1 MEYRKQIMDLIVKI
15 DKMQSKTEIKEKLAD
30 IVMHLDRAHHDT
42 SVHYEMNDDNKVG
55 CMPCVCQ
62 SKCGDVTVDIDVS
75 VGNSETE
82 SPTKRC
88 PLDCRK

>member
-1 MEYRKQIMDLIVKI
+1 MDLLVKI

-30 IVMHLDRAHHDT
+30 IVMRLDNAHHNANT
-42 SVHYEMNDDNKVG
+42 VNYEMDDNNEVG

-62 SKCGDVTVDIDVS
+62 SKCGDVTVDIDVT
-75 VGNSETE
+75 VGKTDSD
-82 SPTKRC
+82 SPVKRC